1 MAQPVLA
8 ASSAPIVSGGLTV
21 SVRAQMSDFP
31 GIGRHLK
38 IPYKDGGKRSI
49 DGYGNNNETMD
60 RWCMPAR
67 RGPLYDRGTKPHH
80 CRVPAGRLA
89 ISHRPAYQARG
100 QPRGESGCTGC
111 EPRGKPG
118 CTAASPAASPVASAA
133 SPAASPVASAASPA
147 GSFMRAIQDRGVLR
161 AGVKQDVLLFGYL
174 NPRTNKIEGFDV
186 DIAKEIARVVLG
198 DPEKVDLRGMASAA
212 RIPSLTEGTVD
223 IVVSTMTITKE
234 RMAQIDFADVYYES
248 GQMILVPGNSEITGI
263 QDTAG
268 KRVCAAKGSTSETN
282 ITKFSPEAIVVQ
294 ADVYSEC
301 LLAMQQGRTD
311 AISTDD
317 VILLGLAE
325 QDPSTKLLS
334 PPFTQEPYG
343 IGIAKG
349 HPEFVD
355 LINATLTQLKNS
367 GRWAEIHKQ
376 WLGKYIQTPA
386 PPSRTA
392 ADAAI

>member
-1 MAQPVLA
+1 MKRRIGLMYATLVAMMVALVAQPVLA
-8 ASSAPIVSGGLTV
+8 ASSAPIVSGGLTA
-21 SVRAQMSDFP
+21 SVRAQMPEFP
-31 GIGRHLK
+31 
-38 IPYKDGGKRSI
+38 
-49 DGYGNNNETMD
+49 E
-60 RWCMPAR
+60 
-67 RGPLYDRGTKPHH
+67 
-80 CRVPAGRLA
+80 
-89 ISHRPAYQARG
+89 
-100 QPRGESGCTGC
+100 
-111 EPRGKPG
+111 
-118 CTAASPAASPVASAA
+118 
-133 SPAASPVASAASPA
+133 
-147 GSFMRAIQDRGVLR
+147 GSFMKAIQDRGVLR

-212 RIPSLTEGTVD
+212 RVPSLTEGTVD
-223 IVVSTMTITKE
+223 VVVSTMTINKE
-234 RMAQIDFADVYYES
+234 RMTQIDFADVYYES
-248 GQMILVPGNSEITGI
+248 GQMVLVPGNSEITGI

-268 KRVCAAKGSTSETN
+268 KRVCTAKGSTSEAN
-282 ITKFSPEAIVVQ
+282 ITKFSPEAILVQ
-294 ADVYSEC
+294 TDLYSEC

-317 VILLGLAE
+317 VILLGFAE

-355 LINATLTQLKNS
+355 LINATLTQLKDS

-376 WLGKYIQTPA
+376 WLGKYIETPA

>member
-1 MAQPVLA
+1 MKRRVGLMYATLVAMMVALVAQPVFA
-8 ASSAPIVSGGLTV
+8 ASTAPIVSGGLTA
-21 SVRAQMSDFP
+21 SVRAQTPEFP
-31 GIGRHLK
+31 E
-38 IPYKDGGKRSI
+38 DSI
-49 DGYGNNNETMD
+49 M
-60 RWCMPAR
+60 
-67 RGPLYDRGTKPHH
+67 K
-80 CRVPAGRLA
+80 
-89 ISHRPAYQARG
+89 
-100 QPRGESGCTGC
+100 
-111 EPRGKPG
+111 
-118 CTAASPAASPVASAA
+118 
-133 SPAASPVASAASPA
+133 
-147 GSFMRAIQDRGVLR
+147 AIQDRGVLR

-223 IVVSTMTITKE
+223 IVVSTMTISKE
-234 RMAQIDFADVYYES
+234 RMTQIDFADVYYES
-248 GQMILVPGNSEITGI
+248 GQMVLVPGNSQITGI

-268 KRVCAAKGSTSETN
+268 KRVCTAKGSTSETN
-282 ITKFSPEAIVVQ
+282 ITKFSPEAILVQ
-294 ADVYSEC
+294 ADLYSEC
-301 LLAMQQGRTD
+301 LLAMQQGRAD
-311 AISTDD
+311 AMSTDD